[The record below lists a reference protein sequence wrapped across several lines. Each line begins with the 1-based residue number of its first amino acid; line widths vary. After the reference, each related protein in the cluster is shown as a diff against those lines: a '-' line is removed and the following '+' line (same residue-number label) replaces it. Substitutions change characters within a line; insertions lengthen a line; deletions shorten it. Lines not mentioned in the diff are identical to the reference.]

1 VNGELP
7 GGAYLSAMAR
17 VQQLQ
22 SNSVVKL
29 QCGAAVVSLRLGE
42 RSGPFSLQ
50 QLPPDQVFLSLDTS
64 AWINGCL
71 LNATVVNGSEGVSEP
86 HDMGRIVRAPKIE
99 HFEVTGNDGAT
110 GEFQANLVGQNLEAI
125 ERTGW
130 NPDQGEAVTGL
141 PLPVAEGR
149 KQTLRIRMPAHSD
162 PPAEL
167 IVWLRGES
175 KPRVARVH
183 P

>member
-1 VNGELP
+1 VRRGGGVTALGRKIRTVQLAAIAAGP
-7 GGAYLSAMAR
+7 GFFVAR
-17 VQQLQ
+17 H
-22 SNSVVKL
+22 
-29 QCGAAVVSLRLGE
+29 
-42 RSGPFSLQ
+42 
-50 QLPPDQVFLSLDTS
+50 S

-141 PLPVAEGR
+141 PLPVAESR